1 LQKEVY
7 PMKKLTLILAILAI
21 ASMSFA
27 LDNTVI
33 GKNGETGTYVAPMD
47 TPAGDQTR
55 SDVEYNT
62 TGAMDT
68 PADLGGSA
76 DGWGTHFITAWV
88 NMTGQDVTIAEFG
101 WPCGGPVDAMWM
113 AWITDGA
120 MPGAP
125 GTETFS
131 GVFTP
136 ASPDPDTIPPAPYT
150 YIDVAAAGIVVPDG
164 MVLFFGYENPG
175 IGGQTSAN
183 GVETYA
189 WYDGGWD
196 PDSGWGRTAVLQ
208 FHGSFGGV
216 AAESTSLSAVK
227 ALFN

>member
-1 LQKEVY
+1 
-7 PMKKLTLILAILAI
+7 MKKLTLILAILAI

-47 TPAGDQTR
+47 TPTGDQTR
-55 SDVEYNT
+55 SDIEYNT
-62 TGAMDT
+62 TGVMDA

-76 DGWGTHFITAWV
+76 DGWGEYFITSWV
-88 NMTGQDVTIAEFG
+88 NMTGQDVNIAEFG
-101 WPCGGPVDAMWM
+101 WPCGGPVDVNWVV
-113 AWITDGA
+113 WLTDGA

-136 ASPDPDTIPPAPYT
+136 ASNDPDTIPPSPYT
-150 YIDVAAAGIVVPDG
+150 YIDVAAAGIVVPNG
-164 MVLFFGYENPG
+164 MVMFFGYQNPG
-175 IGGQTSAN
+175 IGGQISAN
-183 GVETYA
+183 GTETYA

-196 PDSGWGRTAVLQ
+196 PDSGWSRTAVLQ
-208 FHGSFGGV
+208 FHGNFGGV
-216 AAESTSLSAVK
+216 ATESTSLTAMK